1 MQLALLTTVA
11 DESRTM
17 LLCGL
22 TARRSG
28 RTVRTIGGS
37 VIAALPFIGIPHS
50 RFSANADPIAG
61 LNCS

>member
-1 MQLALLTTVA
+1 
-11 DESRTM
+11 
-17 LLCGL
+17 
-22 TARRSG
+22 
-28 RTVRTIGGS
+28 VRTIGGS